1 MKKLFTTAFLLS
13 LTSLFAQVG
22 INTNTPKQYTL
33 LDVDSTD
40 KGILI
45 PRVALTNIFDRST
58 LTNVDNSSIS
68 NYENSLLLYNT
79 NTSNILG
86 VNEYTNVTPGYY
98 YWETDR
104 WVRMTSTKD
113 QQFFYMPSIIIPTSA
128 DQVVSENGI
137 LDPNLIVPSSDTLGG
152 EVEDH
157 KIQIIS
163 QAVSNPMLL
172 NATPVYN
179 DRE

>member
-1 MKKLFTTAFLLS
+1 
-13 LTSLFAQVG
+13 
-22 INTNTPKQYTL
+22 
-33 LDVDSTD
+33 
-40 KGILI
+40 
-45 PRVALTNIFDRST
+45 
-58 LTNVDNSSIS
+58 
-68 NYENSLLLYNT
+68 
-79 NTSNILG
+79 
-86 VNEYTNVTPGYY
+86 
-98 YWETDR
+98 
-104 WVRMTSTKD
+104 MTSTKD